1 MQVVCRL
8 ASSAFDFYSESYKA
22 MSSVNLKG
30 TSWDKW
36 TATCLAKLN
45 FMSGLA
51 EYYEVRSMELRWEG
65 WGGWVLGT
73 SFVNNLLQ
81 IYVLIS
87 TIQLC
92 TSLCSVT

>member
-51 EYYEVRSMELRWEG
+51 EYYEVWY
-65 WGGWVLGT
+65 WVGKVGVDGMGT